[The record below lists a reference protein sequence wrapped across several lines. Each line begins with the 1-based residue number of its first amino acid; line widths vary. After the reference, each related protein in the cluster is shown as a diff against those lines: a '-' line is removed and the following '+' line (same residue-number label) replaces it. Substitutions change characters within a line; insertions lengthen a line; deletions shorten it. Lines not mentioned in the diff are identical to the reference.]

1 MINFDKYRLFP
12 ALLWLLFVTIAI
24 LTPGNNL
31 PKVPL
36 FPFADKLIHVGVFA
50 VLSFLWARVGTLESG
65 RKIKW
70 KNLLTNLL
78 VFSVFFPIFIEYLQM
93 YVPNRSFELEDILAN
108 LFGGLIGFSGFII
121 LHKAKSSLV

>member
-1 MINFDKYRLFP
+1 M
-12 ALLWLLFVTIAI
+12 TIAI